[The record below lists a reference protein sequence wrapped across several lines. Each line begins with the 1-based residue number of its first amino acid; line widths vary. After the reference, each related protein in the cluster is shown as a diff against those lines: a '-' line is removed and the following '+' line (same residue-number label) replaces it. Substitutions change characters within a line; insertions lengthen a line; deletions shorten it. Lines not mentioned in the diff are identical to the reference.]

1 MQRSWV
7 TRLLTWCVLAPVRI
21 YQRLISPLLPASCK
35 FYPSC
40 SAYAVMAVQTNGPIR
55 GIGQAAWRLMR
66 CHPWSLGGVDFP
78 PNYVTPV
85 EQEAQRNLSTTA
97 EAM

>member
-1 MQRSWV
+1 MQRSWFIRV
-7 TRLLTWCVLAPVRI
+7 LTWCVLLPVRL

-40 SAYAVMAVQTNGPIR
+40 SAYAVMAVETNGPIR
-55 GIGQAAWRLMR
+55 GVGQAAWRLMR

-78 PNYVTPV
+78 RNYVTPV
-85 EQEAQRNLSTTA
+85 DLEAQRKTNTTA